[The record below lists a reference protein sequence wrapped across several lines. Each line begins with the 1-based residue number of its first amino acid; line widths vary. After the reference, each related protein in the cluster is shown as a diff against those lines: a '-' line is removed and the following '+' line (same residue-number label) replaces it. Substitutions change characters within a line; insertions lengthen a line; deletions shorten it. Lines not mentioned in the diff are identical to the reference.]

1 MSKFLLFLILTMSA
15 FVSAANQDVLIGS
28 GEWSPYAGAKLK
40 GLGFLNDVVTI
51 AFEQEGITA
60 KFEFKPWARI
70 EVETGNGY
78 FLASPGWSIQEDRK
92 AQYLFSKKPI
102 IVSRSVF
109 IERIGSQ
116 FDWKIMSDLKQF
128 TIGSNRADYY
138 VKALTEIGVK
148 VQELNEYPQG
158 IKMLLAKRFDAFIV
172 NEAVGLKLIRD
183 LSAEE
188 QAKIQIHPLAYDE
201 NFSFLM
207 FSKNYPNVEAFVEKY
222 DSGFEKIQKSGLYQT
237 MVQDLYKGKYD

>member
-1 MSKFLLFLILTMSA
+1 
-15 FVSAANQDVLIGS
+15 
-28 GEWSPYAGAKLK
+28 
-40 GLGFLNDVVTI
+40 
-51 AFEQEGITA
+51 
-60 KFEFKPWARI
+60 
-70 EVETGNGY
+70 
-78 FLASPGWSIQEDRK
+78 
-92 AQYLFSKKPI
+92 
-102 IVSRSVF
+102 
-109 IERIGSQ
+109 
-116 FDWKIMSDLKQF
+116 MSDLKQF
-128 TIGSNRADYY
+128 TIGSNRADYD

-158 IKMLLAKRFDAFIV
+158 IKMLLAKRFDAFLV
-172 NEAVGLKLIRD
+172 NEAVGRKLIRD

-207 FSKNYPNVEAFVEKY
+207 FSKNYPNVEALVEKY